1 MKNANQTNNT
11 SEELSLEQLDQV
23 AGGGTSGYDRLDST
37 TKQALSYA
45 KTSVNNMI
53 AQLPPLKLN

>member
-1 MKNANQTNNT
+1 MKNSNQTNNT

-23 AGGGTSGYDRLDST
+23 AGGTSGYDRLDST